1 MKYRHLTAVVLAA
14 LTFAAAGAFA
24 MDLEELVAKAID
36 AQGGAAALK
45 AVQSQKITGKVVSQ
59 GMEMPIS
66 IVTARP
72 NLMRVEVSVM
82 GMTIIQAYDGTTG
95 WSINPMTGSQDPA
108 PMGEFETKSTKLQ
121 ADMDGPLQNWE
132 AKGWTGEYV
141 GQEDVEGTATH
152 RLRIDTKQDVVIDMW
167 LDAESYL
174 PIKQSSKVKFEGQEI
189 ESQMYF
195 SDYRS
200 EGGLVVPFSME
211 SRQGDQVMM
220 NMVFEKVEFG
230 VPVDPAAFAMP
241 AKAAAPA
248 APADTSGK

>member
-1 MKYRHLTAVVLAA
+1 MKFRHLTAALLAA
-14 LTFAAAGAFA
+14 LTLAAAGAQA
-24 MDLEELVAKAID
+24 MNIEELVGKAID

-45 AVQSQKITGKVVSQ
+45 AVQSQKVTGKVVTQ

-66 IVTARP
+66 ILTARP

-82 GMTIIQAYDGTTG
+82 GMNIVQAFDGTTG

-108 PMGEFETKSTKLQ
+108 PMGEFETKNTRLQ
-121 ADMDGPLQNWE
+121 ADMDGLLQNWE
-132 AKGWTGEYV
+132 ARGWTGEYV
-141 GQEDVEGTATH
+141 GEEDVEGTATH

-174 PIKQSSKVKFEGQEI
+174 PIKQNSKVKFEGQEI
-189 ESQMYF
+189 ETQMYF
-195 SDYRS
+195 GDYRTQD
-200 EGGLVVPFSME
+200 GLVIPFSME

-230 VPVDPAAFAMP
+230 VPADPATFAMP
-241 AKAAAPA
+241 AKAT

>member
-1 MKYRHLTAVVLAA
+1 MKFRHLTAALLAA
-14 LTFAAAGAFA
+14 LTLAAAGAQA
-24 MDLEELVAKAID
+24 MNIEELVGKAID

-45 AVQSQKITGKVVSQ
+45 AVQSQKVTGKVVTQ

-66 IVTARP
+66 ILTARP

-82 GMTIIQAYDGTTG
+82 GMNIVQAFDGTTG

-108 PMGEFETKSTKLQ
+108 PMGEFETKNTRLQ
-121 ADMDGPLQNWE
+121 ADMDGLLQNWE
-132 AKGWTGEYV
+132 ARGWTGEYV
-141 GQEDVEGTATH
+141 GEEDVEGTATH

-174 PIKQSSKVKFEGQEI
+174 PIKQNSKVKFEGQEI
-189 ESQMYF
+189 ETQMYF
-195 SDYRS
+195 GDYRTQD
-200 EGGLVVPFSME
+200 GLVIPFSME

-220 NMVFEKVEFG
+220 NMVLDSIEFG
-230 VPVDPAAFAMP
+230 VPAEPTLFAMP

-248 APADTSGK
+248 DTTGN